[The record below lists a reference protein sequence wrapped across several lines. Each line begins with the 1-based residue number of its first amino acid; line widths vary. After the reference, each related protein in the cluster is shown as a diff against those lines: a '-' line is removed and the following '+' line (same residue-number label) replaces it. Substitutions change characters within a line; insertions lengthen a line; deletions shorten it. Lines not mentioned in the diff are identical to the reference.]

1 MKMKVLISIR
11 SPNELTACIEGGADI
26 IDLKNPDEGS
36 LGAAAPWFIKEVKN
50 QVKNYHISAAI
61 GDMPNLPG
69 TAALAAIGATVSGAD
84 YVKVGLY
91 GTHTEDESV
100 KLMSA
105 VVKAVKKQDP
115 KVILVGAGFADAESY
130 GGINPLKIPRVI
142 HLAGADIA
150 MLDTKNKDG
159 KRLFDFLSLDKLKKF
174 VKECHSYGLK
184 AALAGSLRIEDLPV
198 IYKLGADITGFRG
211 AACSKNDRKNGVIT
225 VERVRKIMNISKN
238 LNMQSNSSIKIELVK
253 S

>member
-50 QVKNYHISAAI
+50 QVKNYPISAAI

-69 TAALAAIGATVSGAD
+69 TAALAAVGATFSGAD

-91 GTHTEDESV
+91 GTHTEGESV

-130 GGINPLKIPRVI
+130 GGIKPLKIPRVV

-174 VKECHSYGLK
+174 VNECHSFGLK

-198 IYKLGADITGFRG
+198 IYKLGTDITGFRG

-225 VERVRKIMNISKN
+225 VERVRKIMKISKN
-238 LNMQSNSSIKIELVK
+238 LNIQSNSSIKIELVK